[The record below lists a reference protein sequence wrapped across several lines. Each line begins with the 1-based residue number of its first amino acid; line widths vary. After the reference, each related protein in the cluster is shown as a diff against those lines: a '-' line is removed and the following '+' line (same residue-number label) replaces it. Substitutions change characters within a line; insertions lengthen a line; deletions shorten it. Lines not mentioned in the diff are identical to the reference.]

1 MRHRKSGRKLGMKS
15 AHRKAMFANMV
26 SSLIMHD
33 RIETTLPKAK
43 ELRCVADKLVTLS
56 KEGTLHARRRA
67 LALIRDK
74 AAVEKAFSTLPERFS
89 TRQGGYTRIYRL
101 GFRHGDAAPM
111 ALIEYL
117 KETALEAPATPTKEK
132 AKKSADAPAK
142 EAAPKKKKA
151 VKKAA
156 PKKKAAAK
164 KA

>member
-1 MRHRKSGRKLGMKS
+1 MRHRNSGRKLGMKS

-43 ELRCVADKLVTLS
+43 ELRCIADKLVTLS

-74 AAVEKAFSTLPERFS
+74 AAVEKAFSTLAERFA

-117 KETALEAPATPTKEK
+117 NETSLSAPAPTKEK
-132 AKKSADAPAK
+132 AKKSAEASTK
-142 EAAPKKKKA
+142 EAAPKKKA
-151 VKKAA
+151 TKKAA